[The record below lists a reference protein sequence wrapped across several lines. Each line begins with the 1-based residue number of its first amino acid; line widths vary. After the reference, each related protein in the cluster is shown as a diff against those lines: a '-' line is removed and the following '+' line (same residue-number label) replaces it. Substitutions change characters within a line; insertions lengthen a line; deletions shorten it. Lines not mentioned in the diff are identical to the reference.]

1 MLDNNWRMRNIGGP
15 ANGGPPQDF
24 TTGSAAD
31 NLTGRFML
39 NTDICLAW
47 NIDDALPISS
57 PRCCTKGTSSC
68 AQCPTYPTTNSRRQA
83 ANAVAAFKS
92 CTTNNDCFYKAF
104 ISAWNRA
111 TVLGQGGANKSL
123 SLTCVWKKWWNM
135 VVVVCERMII
145 FCVYHALYYLV
156 RHFILCCVLK
166 RFLLLHI
173 YHVCLNGNRSK

>member
-1 MLDNNWRMRNIGGP
+1 MRNIGGP

-24 TTGSAAD
+24 TTGSAATD

-39 NTDICLAW
+39 NTDICLAFD
-47 NIDDALPISS
+47 IDDALPTSS
-57 PRCCTKGTSSC
+57 PRCCTKRTSSC

-104 ISAWNRA
+104 ISAWNKA

-123 SLTCVWKKWWNM
+123 SLTCV
-135 VVVVCERMII
+135 
-145 FCVYHALYYLV
+145 
-156 RHFILCCVLK
+156 
-166 RFLLLHI
+166 
-173 YHVCLNGNRSK
+173 